1 MNPVLGA
8 VAAAVLAGAV
18 VAVSVREGRLAVVGL
33 AATLIFAP
41 LLADPLDTP
50 LGLAARLAGGIL
62 AAYLLWIAVRDGGIT
77 SGSTLGW
84 PAEALL
90 AAAAFVVGVG
100 THGLGAPAL
109 GPAEAQA
116 AGFALAALAIV
127 PVATGR
133 DVLRIGIGLFLLLQ
147 AALLVRVGLDGNPSE
162 LEQLVTAALVAALGG
177 AVAALGY
184 AARSDGPGGF
194 ELATESRVR
203 IRRPRDGGR
212 DLRRSPEGA
221 AADGPGTRAP
231 R

>member
-8 VAAAVLAGAV
+8 VAAAVVAGAV
-18 VAVSVREGRLAVVGL
+18 VAVSVRDGRLVVVGL
-33 AATLIFAP
+33 AATLVFAP
-41 LLADPLDTP
+41 LLGSPLDAP
-50 LGLAARLAGGIL
+50 LGLAAGLTGGIL
-62 AAYLLWIAVRDGGIT
+62 AAYLLWIAVRGGGMT

-90 AAAAFVVGVG
+90 AGAAFVVGLG

-109 GPAEAQA
+109 GPVETQA
-116 AGFALAALAIV
+116 AGFALAALAVV

-147 AALLVRVGLDGNPSE
+147 AALLVGVGLDGYPSQ

-184 AARSDGPGGF
+184 AARSDGPGAF
-194 ELATESRVR
+194 ELATEWGVR
-203 IRRPRDGGR
+203 IRRPLDA
-212 DLRRSPEGA
+212 RRASPRPPEVTT
-221 AADGPGTRAP
+221 ADGAR
-231 R
+231 